1 MDYCT
6 DSLVLKALDLLHTA
20 ITVYGDLLAAA
31 FVIALLAVV
40 FSIVFDPNAKEY

>member
-31 FVIALLAVV
+31 FVVAIIAVV
-40 FSIVFDPNAKEY
+40 FSIVFDEGVEK